1 MKQHPE
7 LKAILADFLQ
17 FLLLR
22 KPHDVASFAAE
33 FFSSYSAKAP
43 PSVGFAA
50 SSVEGIRPLS
60 TFIWIVCVII
70 YRSVVEGHH

>member
-50 SSVEGIRPLS
+50 SSSR
-60 TFIWIVCVII
+60 T
-70 YRSVVEGHH
+70 